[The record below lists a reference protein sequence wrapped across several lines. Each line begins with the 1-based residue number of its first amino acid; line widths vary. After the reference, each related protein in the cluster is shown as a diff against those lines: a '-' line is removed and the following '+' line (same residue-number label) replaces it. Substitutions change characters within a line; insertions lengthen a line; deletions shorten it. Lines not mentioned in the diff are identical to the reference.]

1 MSGNSKELGTGE
13 GEIEQQW
20 KTVKERKRG
29 KRWDRKVKYIS
40 TILFNLKWLI
50 EFSNARVRYYDY
62 RRNI

>member
-29 KRWDRKVKYIS
+29 KR
-40 TILFNLKWLI
+40 
-50 EFSNARVRYYDY
+50 
-62 RRNI
+62 